1 MNTVKQLL
9 QNKGSTVHTI
19 SPGATVFDSLQT
31 MSDRNVG
38 ALVVIEGGV
47 VVGLLSERD
56 YTRKGIL
63 KGRSAKDTPVRD
75 IMTTPVICVSPE
87 QDVGACIA
95 IMTEKR
101 VRHLPVLQNGQLR
114 GIVSIGDVLKT
125 TIEDQQFTI
134 EQLEHY
140 ISGAS

>member
-1 MNTVKQLL
+1 MKTVKQLL
-9 QNKGSTVHTI
+9 QDKGSTVHTVYPDAI
-19 SPGATVFDSLQT
+19 VFESLQI
-31 MSDRNVG
+31 MSDRNIG
-38 ALVVIEGGV
+38 ALVVIEGDE

-63 KGRSAKDTPVRD
+63 KGRAAKDTPVRD
-75 IMTTPVICVSPE
+75 MMKTPVICVSPE
-87 QDVGACIA
+87 QSVDACIA

-140 ISGAS
+140 ISGTP

>member
-1 MNTVKQLL
+1 MKTVKQLL
-9 QNKGSTVHTI
+9 QDNGSTVYTTY
-19 SPGATVFDSLQT
+19 PDALVFDSLQI
-31 MSDRNVG
+31 MADRNIG
-38 ALVVIEGGV
+38 ALVVIEGDK
-47 VVGLLSERD
+47 VVGLLTERD

-63 KGRSAKDTPVRD
+63 KGRAAKETPVRD

-87 QDVGACIA
+87 QSVDACIA

-101 VRHLPVLQNGQLR
+101 VRHLPVLQNGRLI

-125 TIEDQQFTI
+125 TIGDQQFTI

-140 ISGAS
+140 ISGTP

>member
-1 MNTVKQLL
+1 MKTVKQLL
-9 QNKGSTVHTI
+9 QDKGSTVYTMYP
-19 SPGATVFDSLQT
+19 SASVFDSLQI
-31 MSDRNVG
+31 MSDQNIG
-38 ALVVIEGGV
+38 ALVVIDGDA

-63 KGRSAKDTPVRD
+63 KGRAAKDTPVRD
-75 IMTTPVICVSPE
+75 IMTSPVICVSPE
-87 QDVGACIA
+87 QSIDACIA

-101 VRHLPVLQNGQLR
+101 VRHLPVLEDGQLV
-114 GIVSIGDVLKT
+114 GIISVGDALKT

-140 ISGAS
+140 ISGTP